1 MLPVGQQVIKGGR
14 VGEGGVFAGRGVEV
28 LLLAVGTERRC
39 VERDQSCAA
48 GLGAGHILDGR
59 VNGLHR
65 PFLAG
70 DEADASWAVGIGAIV
85 ALPGTPNFGIF
96 MDIASIIAEEQI
108 GPGQYVL
115 PILCQSGMLQCILRD
130 PGAEEGQ
137 QGLSGG
143 GIHTLQNR
151 GMKRLAGGKARKGAL
166 RVSLIVCAQNV
177 AGVIAQ
183 KIGGDPYCAFD
194 RSREREHLG
203 GEHSLFP
210 SELLRLNG
218 RNLLQRPVCG
228 DRECIG
234 GLDRPPAG
242 AGKHACLHQSFVI
255 LGQRLQNHPRT
266 SPLSRAGTSSTPS
279 RRVPRKNRGRI
290 SSGFV

>member
-1 MLPVGQQVIKGGR
+1 
-14 VGEGGVFAGRGVEV
+14 
-28 LLLAVGTERRC
+28 
-39 VERDQSCAA
+39 
-48 GLGAGHILDGR
+48 
-59 VNGLHR
+59 
-65 PFLAG
+65 
-70 DEADASWAVGIGAIV
+70 
-85 ALPGTPNFGIF
+85 
-96 MDIASIIAEEQI
+96 
-108 GPGQYVL
+108 
-115 PILCQSGMLQCILRD
+115 MLQCILRD

-143 GIHTLQNR
+143 GSDTPQNR

-166 RVSLIVCAQNV
+166 RVALIVCAQNV

-194 RSREREHLG
+194 RSREREH
-203 GEHSLFP
+203 
-210 SELLRLNG
+210 
-218 RNLLQRPVCG
+218 
-228 DRECIG
+228 
-234 GLDRPPAG
+234 LDRPPAG